1 MDKAAE
7 ESKRKAEAE
16 ATRKRQAL
24 ADQLQSQQQN
34 KRRRLNPTNE
44 VARLF
49 AASNPEGL
57 VRVQSVSALPHAA
70 VVDLLVSA
78 LQGVAPS
85 TLTEAISVS
94 SAAAAI
100 PELRTLTL
108 RQYRLSSASSRAA
121 PLQHPR
127 ARARR
132 RFQDPSSSIL

>member
-1 MDKAAE
+1 MEKAAE

-24 ADQLQSQQQN
+24 QDQLQSQQQN
-34 KRRRLNPTNE
+34 KRRRLNPSNE

-57 VRVQSVSALPHAA
+57 ARVQSVAALPHAA

-94 SAAAAI
+94 SEAAAI
-100 PELRTLTL
+100 QSSGRSSLGNIG
-108 RQYRLSSASSRAA
+108 RQ
-121 PLQHPR
+121 
-127 ARARR
+127 ARARER
-132 RFQDPSSSIL
+132 PLYNTLA

>member
-49 AASNPEGL
+49 AASNPEGIA
-57 VRVQSVSALPHAA
+57 RVQSVAALPHAA

-94 SAAAAI
+94 SEAAAI
-100 PELRTLTL
+100 QSSGRSPFGNIG
-108 RQYRLSSASSRAA
+108 RQ
-121 PLQHPR
+121 
-127 ARARR
+127 ARAREQPLCNTLARGHADAFRTR
-132 RFQDPSSSIL
+132 RR